1 MHKVA
6 VVTQFPPSWYRVSKV
21 KFERLQDFPV
31 VGANVVAKDKA
42 TSMHV
47 RVKYFIM
54 LVSIISASQIKN
66 AISIVCGLNHFCFS
80 AFPEVLII
88 LPGYCKIGNF
98 FA

>member
-1 MHKVA
+1 VA
-6 VVTQFPPSWYRVSKV
+6 VVTQSGPTCCIEFKV
-21 KFERLQDFPV
+21 KLVRLQDFPV
-31 VGANVVAKDKA
+31 VGANIVAKVKA